1 MLFKSL
7 LLGRLLL
14 TPVGKLQSKYAVRS
28 KSMINLDE
36 FSLSEEL
43 SLVKSEIIKD
53 KFKTTDLVIIK
64 KSVFQLTKSNSDDM
78 RGKKI
83 DLSLISRESDKTV
96 ALKIKQDLNSLA
108 FELRRKD
115 LLVFENDDNPLLMV
129 YN

>member
-1 MLFKSL
+1 
-7 LLGRLLL
+7 
-14 TPVGKLQSKYAVRS
+14 
-28 KSMINLDE
+28 MINLDE
-36 FSLSEEL
+36 FSLTEEL

-53 KFKTTDLVIIK
+53 KYKTTDLVIIK

-83 DLSLISRESDKTV
+83 DLGLISRESDKTV

-129 YN
+129 ELNKLMNLIN